1 MEPVE
6 YEIELERING
16 PADHTSASLPSLTK
30 GQRLKVTIGGGLVC
44 AEVIEV
50 TELTTEP
57 VRWKLLAGELEP
69 PG

>member
-1 MEPVE
+1 
-6 YEIELERING
+6 
-16 PADHTSASLPSLTK
+16 LTK

-50 TELTTEP
+50 TKLTTEP

-69 PG
+69 PGSK